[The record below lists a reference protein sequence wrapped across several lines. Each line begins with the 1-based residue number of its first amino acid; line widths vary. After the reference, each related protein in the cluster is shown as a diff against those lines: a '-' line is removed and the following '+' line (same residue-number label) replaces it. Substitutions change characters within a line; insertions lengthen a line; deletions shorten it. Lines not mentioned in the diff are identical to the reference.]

1 MAIDMGRFV
10 IWLLLVWIG
19 AWAGMACTPRNG
31 QLVVYDVAYGT
42 DSLQRMDLHFVEGRD
57 AATPLVMLIHGG
69 GWMAGDKR
77 DADFIREALFARGIN
92 VVNVNYR
99 LGGETVHY
107 SEMIADID
115 AAVGYLLSHAREWG
129 VRSSGIVLWG
139 GSAGA
144 HLALLYAYAYD
155 THNAVSLAITLGAP
169 TKFDSFASMAGAK
182 PQDIEGL
189 LPIVTGSPW
198 NYDETQLDEA
208 YRLASPYYAAH
219 FKPTLLVHG
228 GADDI
233 VPVGQSRIMYKRLQ
247 EAGVPSRLIVL
258 TEAGHGGE
266 NCPPEEVE
274 ALNKALIE
282 WIFKYSN

>member
-1 MAIDMGRFV
+1 MGRFV
-10 IWLLLVWIG
+10 IWPLLVWIVFLTG
-19 AWAGMACTPRNG
+19 TACSPRNG
-31 QLVVYDVAYGT
+31 QLIAYDVAYGA
-42 DSLQRMDLHFVEGRD
+42 DSLQRMDLHLVEDRD

-77 DADFIREALFARGIN
+77 DADFMREALFVRGIN

-107 SEMIADID
+107 PEMMADID
-115 AAVGYLLSHAREWG
+115 AAVNYLLSHAREWDI
-129 VRSSGIVLWG
+129 RSSGIVLWG

-155 THNAVSLAITLGAP
+155 DNDAVSLAITLGAP
-169 TKFDSFASMAGAK
+169 TKLDSFASMEGAK

-198 NYDETQLDEA
+198 NYDEKQLDEA

-266 NCPPEEVE
+266 NCPPEEAE

>member
-1 MAIDMGRFV
+1 MGRFV
-10 IWLLLVWIG
+10 IWALLVWIG
-19 AWAGMACTPRNG
+19 SLAGTACSPRNG
-31 QLVVYDVAYGT
+31 QLVAYDVAYGT
-42 DSLQRMDLHFVEGRD
+42 DSLQRMDLHFVEDRD
-57 AATPLVMLIHGG
+57 ATTPLVMLIHGG

-77 DADFIREALFARGIN
+77 DADFMREALFARGIN

-99 LGGETVHY
+99 LGGESVHY
-107 SEMIADID
+107 PEMMADIG
-115 AAVGYLLSHAREWG
+115 AAVGCLLSHAREWG

-155 THNAVSLAITLGAP
+155 DNDVVSLAITLGAP
-169 TKFDSFASMAGAK
+169 TKLDSFASMEGAR
-182 PQDIEGL
+182 PQDVEGL
-189 LPIVTGSPW
+189 LPIVTGKPW

-233 VPVGQSRIMYKRLQ
+233 VPVGQSRIMYRRLQ
-247 EAGVPSRLIVL
+247 EAGVPCRLIVL
-258 TEAGHGGE
+258 TGAGHGGE
-266 NCPPEEVE
+266 NAPREESE
-274 ALNKALIE
+274 ALNEALIE

>member
-1 MAIDMGRFV
+1 MGRFV
-10 IWLLLVWIG
+10 IWTLLVWIG
-19 AWAGMACTPRNG
+19 SLAGTACSPRNG
-31 QLVVYDVAYGT
+31 QLVAYDVAYGT

-69 GWMAGDKR
+69 GWMAGDKH
-77 DADFIREALFARGIN
+77 DADFMREALFARGIN
-92 VVNVNYR
+92 VVNVKYR

-107 SEMIADID
+107 PEMMADID
-115 AAVGYLLSHAREWG
+115 AAIGYLLSHAREWG

-155 THNAVSLAITLGAP
+155 NNDVVSLAITLGAP
-169 TKFDSFASMAGAK
+169 TKFDSFASMEGAK

-189 LPIVTGSPW
+189 LPIVTGRPW

-208 YRLASPYYAAH
+208 YRLASPYYAPH

-233 VPVGQSRIMYKRLQ
+233 VPVGQSQIMCRRLQ
-247 EAGVPSRLIVL
+247 EAGVPCRLIVL
-258 TEAGHGGE
+258 TGAGHGGE
-266 NCPPEEVE
+266 NAPREESE
-274 ALNKALIE
+274 ALNDALFE